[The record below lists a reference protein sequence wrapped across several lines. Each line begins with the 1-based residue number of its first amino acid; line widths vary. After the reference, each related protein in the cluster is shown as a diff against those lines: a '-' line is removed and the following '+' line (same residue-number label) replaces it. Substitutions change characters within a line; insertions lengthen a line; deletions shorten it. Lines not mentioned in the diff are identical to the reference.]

1 MFQEMV
7 NHVGVDVPGL
17 PRWVKWLNWAFP
29 LFASPMPTFFFMM
42 VLCGEEPIDHMQKSI
57 LREDGSIHPIME
69 RVMAIHVAEEARH
82 ISFAH
87 EFLRRRIP
95 EMRRLNRFGLSIMYP
110 LAFRLAASLIAKPPR
125 SFWREFEIPKA
136 VKKEI
141 FWRAPE
147 SRTMLREIYGDVR
160 MLAED
165 TGLMNPI
172 AKILWRMLRINGPAS
187 RFRSEP
193 ARHAA
198 VTV

>member
-1 MFQEMV
+1 
-7 NHVGVDVPGL
+7 
-17 PRWVKWLNWAFP
+17 
-29 LFASPMPTFFFMM
+29 MPTFFFMM
-42 VLCGEEPIDHMQKSI
+42 VLCGEEPIDHMQKAI
-57 LREDGSIHPIME
+57 LREGGSIHPIME

-95 EMRRLNRFGLSIMYP
+95 QMRRLNRFGLSIMYP
-110 LAFRLAASLIAKPPR
+110 LSFRLAASLIAKPPR
-125 SFWREFEIPKA
+125 SFWREFDIPKS
-136 VKKEI
+136 VKKDI

-165 TGLMNPI
+165 TGLMNLI
-172 AKILWRMLRINGPAS
+172 AKILWRILKIDGPAS

-198 VTV
+198 VTVA